1 MYFVRRRLQAA
12 DLFSGVGVGRSAFP
26 YREKCHG
33 APAARLGTKGT
44 YLICPILRRRYL
56 PSRSLSRSRNKAR
69 LQSAERG
76 TQTVYLKP

>member
-26 YREKCHG
+26 HREKCHG

-44 YLICPILRRRYL
+44 LSSVAFFVKEQKQGKAAICGKGDADGL
-56 PSRSLSRSRNKAR
+56 P
-69 LQSAERG
+69 
-76 TQTVYLKP
+76 